1 MRFRYCISA
10 LFAGALLMI
19 VCSHAAV
26 AQGSVQIS
34 IPDLTALP
42 LGSTQ
47 TIPVSL
53 DSPIEA
59 GDNVTSYTIEI
70 TFNPDVLTIDEI
82 DDTGTLTEGWTAT
95 PNTPD
100 PGRFV
105 VNALN
110 PDQASPL
117 VASSGTIVNLTVTLD
132 VDVNSSSLTFTNIT
146 QLTDD
151 ITASDGSLQAIGGNT
166 SAGNDLVITEIH
178 ADPATGPDGDA
189 NNDGTTDDGDQF
201 IEVVNAGTTTID
213 LDGYTLT
220 DGDGTVLYTFGSA
233 SLDPNVSVV
242 VFGGGTP
249 AGIDGLVFV
258 AGSGLNLDGAGGTVE
273 LNDNAGERVDG
284 ATYGPE
290 ANADQSVTRAPGLTD
305 GFEQHTTV
313 GTGVRYSPGASPDG
327 TALPVELTTF
337 TVTPDGKDLLVA
349 WSTVSETRNAGF
361 GVELRRADG
370 ASTGG
375 YEEAAFVNGAGT
387 TAQRQD
393 YQVRLRDLKPGI
405 YLVRLRQVDVDGS
418 ATYSAPQRA
427 EIAFGGRFIHRPASP
442 NPFQHRAAFQLQVRE
457 TQPVRVDLYSVLGQH
472 VQTVFTGTLQGG
484 ASATTIEID
493 GQGLASGLYLYRI
506 VGRNFETTG
515 RLTRVR

>member
-1 MRFRYCISA
+1 
-10 LFAGALLMI
+10 
-19 VCSHAAV
+19 V
-26 AQGSVQIS
+26 
-34 IPDLTALP
+34 
-42 LGSTQ
+42 
-47 TIPVSL
+47 
-53 DSPIEA
+53 
-59 GDNVTSYTIEI
+59 
-70 TFNPDVLTIDEI
+70 
-82 DDTGTLTEGWTAT
+82 DDTGTLTEGWTSNVNM
-95 PNTPD
+95 PSM
-100 PGRFV
+100 GRI
-105 VNALN
+105 NASAAN
-110 PDQASPL
+110 MDAL
-117 VASSGTIVNLTVTLD
+117 VASGGTIVNLTVTVLG
-132 VDVNSSSLTFTNIT
+132 SPGSTALTFTDDSVLGDT
-146 QLTDD
+146 PSETD
-151 ITASDGSLQAIGGNT
+151 AIGGNI

-178 ADPATGPDGDA
+178 ADPAPGPDGDA

-201 IEVVNAGTTTID
+201 IEIVNTGTTTID

-249 AGIDGLVFV
+249 TGIDGLVFV
-258 AGSGLNLDGAGGTVE
+258 AGSGLSLDGAGGTVE
-273 LNDNAGERVDG
+273 LNDGAGDRVDG

-313 GTGVRYSPGASPDG
+313 GTGARYSPGATPDG
-327 TALPVELTTF
+327 TALPVELTGF
-337 TVTPDGKDLLVA
+337 TVTPDGADLLVA
-349 WSTVSETRNAGF
+349 WSTASETRNAGF

-375 YEEAAFVNGAGT
+375 YEEVAFVNGAGT

-393 YQVRLRDLKPGI
+393 YQVRLRDLTPGT

-427 EIAFGGRFIHRPASP
+427 EIALGGRFIHRPASP

-506 VGRNFETTG
+506 VGRTFETTG

>member
-10 LFAGALLMI
+10 LFAGAFLMI

-26 AQGSVQIS
+26 AQDSPKIAL
-34 IPDLTALP
+34 PDLTGETPGTTL
-42 LGSTQ
+42 T
-47 TIPVSL
+47 V
-53 DSPIEA
+53 PIELESPLTA
-59 GDNVTSYTIEI
+59 GDNVISYTLKIDYDPAVIDI
-70 TFNPDVLTIDEI
+70 TGV
-82 DDTGTLTEGWTAT
+82 DDSGTLTQGWTPSVNKPFAGRINAT
-95 PNTPD
+95 AANTQPI
-100 PGRFV
+100 
-105 VNALN
+105 
-110 PDQASPL
+110 
-117 VASSGTIVNLTVTLD
+117 VASGGTILNLTVTIVGSPGSTGLSFTED
-132 VDVNSSSLTFTNIT
+132 SSLGDFMNGMDLI
-146 QLTDD
+146 
-151 ITASDGSLQAIGGNT
+151 AVDGNV

-178 ADPATGPDGDA
+178 ADPAPGPDGDA

-201 IEVVNAGTTTID
+201 VEIVNAGTTTID
-213 LDGYTLT
+213 LDGYTLA
-220 DGDGTVLYTFGSA
+220 DGDGTVLYTFGGA

-249 AGIDGLVFV
+249 SGIDGLVFV

-273 LNDNAGERVDG
+273 LNDSAGERVDG

-313 GTGVRYSPGASPDG
+313 GTGVRYSPGATPDG

-337 TVTPDGKDLLVA
+337 TVTPDGKNLLVA
-349 WSTVSETRNAGF
+349 WSTASETRNAGF

-375 YEEAAFVNGAGT
+375 YEEVAFVNGAGT

-405 YLVRLRQVDVDGS
+405 YLVRLRQVDVDGL

-457 TQPVRVDLYSVLGQH
+457 TQPVRVDLYSILGQH